1 LKVLLDTNILIDF
14 LAGVEPARELLDRH
28 RDAAVSLVTWI
39 EVLVGARDGSDAA
52 LLRGFLRGFEVL
64 PIDGAVAEMA
74 VELRREHRVR
84 LPDAI
89 VWATAR
95 VHGRVLV
102 TRNERDFPA
111 GSDGVLIPYRL

>member
-1 LKVLLDTNILIDF
+1 MKALLDTGILIDY
-14 LAGVEPARELLDRH
+14 LAGAEPARELLDGH
-28 RDAAVSLVTWI
+28 RDAAVSLVTRM
-39 EVLVGARDGSDAA
+39 EVLVGARDESDAV

-74 VELRREHRVR
+74 VELRRGHPVR

-102 TRNERDFPA
+102 TRNARDFPA
-111 GSDGVLIPYRL
+111 GSDGVLVPYRL